1 MRQLFTLIFS
11 LVFTLIVI
19 GDHPV
24 NAQSDEALEAISD
37 EFVPG
42 LVGHYVDSTGKTITR
57 KDDAI
62 SFKWAGLSPDQ
73 RLTAAGFRA
82 IWTGFLFTQAQG
94 AFRIHAYVSGKGV
107 VEIDGEVAL
116 EFDQEEPG
124 WVASDPIQLE
134 FDWLPFSADFRP
146 SAENGVFKLF
156 WQGPGFQLEPISA
169 RSWFHSPDKT
179 PAGGFDT
186 GRELVQSLRCARCHD
201 LPNSGIDAGLAP
213 DFSHVSSFVR
223 KDWIISRLTSSKM
236 TAGQKMPA
244 FEMTDDDATAVAAF
258 LMSQS
263 KPVEEDL
270 PAGDVKKSGDAE
282 SGKLTFMSIGC
293 VACHQK
299 DGVGDSTT
307 FDGGLLDNI
316 NKKRTPDFWKAWF
329 TQPDSVNK
337 NHRMPLFKLSDEEVT
352 NLVAFLTDAG
362 KEQPADKDIELSDEV
377 VRRGKILFESHSC
390 TSCHEKNEERRPID
404 ISVLHQSG
412 CVSGIQRKTI
422 QPGFKLDKQQQEM
435 IAQFVTNAVTPTS
448 EQTSHDLLQM
458 NNCLQCHARDANKGI
473 GDQLDAVLN
482 SSPDLADVA
491 AALAPPSLNS
501 VGDKLH
507 NAAIEKTIRR
517 DDDGHRP
524 WLRVRMPKF
533 NLSDSEVASLVK
545 YLVDRDRIPDGADVI
560 HVPQSAKPQTEQ
572 EQAGSRLVT
581 TDGFGCTSCHQIG
594 SVIPPKAPLNA
605 KGPNLSGLSS
615 RIRKQWFDR
624 WVRNPA
630 RIVPRMEM
638 PSVKLAV
645 RGVLDDQIDHQ
656 LHAVWDILNKPGFE
670 PPKPGAVRTVRRS
683 GILERNET
691 AAILTDVIRDNGI
704 QYIKPVV
711 IGLTNRHNLLL
722 NLQENQIAGW
732 WQGDVARQ
740 RTAGKTWYWETPT
753 ESWLRP
759 SDVLSDVF
767 LEMDGNVI
775 EPLRIGQFLTELDA
789 WKQIEGGIE
798 IDHRLTFDI
807 ANKKTVIRVRQQFK
821 VPDDGKGIVRRIAAQ
836 GIPEGGI
843 LRVRM
848 CSSDAKFKDTRIT
861 LPDADGQSLWI
872 DVPDP
877 TGYKLVGASHT
888 LRIAET
894 GLLLNYKTAFET
906 DRFPVIP
913 PVIDGVKPQLLHVIP
928 GATVTR
934 LPFSDEFMPT
944 GLDWNDEG
952 DLLVTS
958 LKGRI
963 WRLSDSDND
972 GLSDKAITYDDELAA
987 PFGIQAS
994 TEYVDVINKYALLR
1008 MFDRDS
1014 DGMFEE
1020 VKTLASGWGHTA
1032 DYHDWTVGL
1041 VTGENGVLFVTTC
1054 CEQDKRSLA
1063 AANLRGKVLKLIP
1076 REPTFDDPRLYR
1088 IEVVT
1093 GGHRF
1098 PVGIAANKDR
1108 ELFVTDNQGNWNPFN
1123 ELNHVKQGS
1132 HFGFINSTE
1141 RGKIEPPPLV
1151 APTIDIPHPWTRSVN
1166 GICFLET
1173 PKAVLE
1179 RDQLNAFGP
1188 FEGHLI
1194 GCEYD
1199 TRRLIRMSLQKVG
1212 DVYQGAAYPF
1222 TYNEPKQGD
1231 PLLGPLAC
1239 AVGPDGHLYV
1249 GCIRDSGWGG
1259 ANNIGSI
1266 ARVEL
1271 KRAPEMPAGI
1281 AEVIARRDGFIIKF
1295 TNGPFAKLDAG
1306 KMIDPDTYSVVAY
1319 TRKSTPSYGG
1329 GDVDRHQVKLKDSV
1343 GLSAT
1348 NDFVFIQPEE
1358 AFKEG
1363 YVYEIRMKNICQ
1375 KEGEEFFPAE
1385 AYYTMRKA
1393 P

>member
-1 MRQLFTLIFS
+1 MRQLFTLIITL
-11 LVFTLIVI
+11 LVSWDIPL
-19 GDHPV
+19 H
-24 NAQSDEALEAISD
+24 AQSDEALEAISD

-42 LVGHYVDSTGKTITR
+42 LIGHYVDSTGKTVTR
-57 KDDAI
+57 KDDAL
-62 SFKWAGLSPDQ
+62 SFQWSGLSPDQ
-73 RLTAAGFRA
+73 RLNPGGFRA
-82 IWTGFLFTQAQG
+82 TWNGFLFTQAQG

-107 VEIDGEVAL
+107 VNIDGNVVL

-124 WVASDPIQLE
+124 WIASAPIQLE
-134 FDWLPFSADFRP
+134 FDWLSFNADFRP
-146 SAENGVFKLF
+146 SGENGVLKLF

-179 PAGGFDT
+179 PARGFDT
-186 GRELVQSLRCARCHD
+186 GRELVQSMRCARCHD
-201 LPNSGIDAGLAP
+201 LPNAGVDAGLAP
-213 DFSHVSSFVR
+213 ELKHVSSYVR
-223 KDWIISRLTSSKM
+223 KDWIISRLTSSEI
-236 TAGQKMPA
+236 THGQKMPA
-244 FEMTDDDATAVAAF
+244 FEMTEDDAIAVAAF
-258 LMSQS
+258 LTSQS
-263 KPVEEDL
+263 TPAEEDL
-270 PAGDVKKSGDAE
+270 PVDDSENSGDAE
-282 SGKLTFMSIGC
+282 SGKATFMSVGC
-293 VACHQK
+293 VACHQR
-299 DGVGDSTT
+299 DGVGDSTS
-307 FDGGLLDNI
+307 FDGGLLDDI
-316 NKKRTPDFWKAWF
+316 NEKRTPDFWRAWL
-329 TQPDSVNK
+329 TKPDSVNK
-337 NHRMPLFKLSDEEVT
+337 NHRMPLFKLSDEEVAD
-352 NLVAFLTDAG
+352 LVAFLTDAG
-362 KEQPADKDIELSDEV
+362 KEQSADKAIQLNEEIVSH
-377 VRRGKILFESHSC
+377 GKDLFESHSC
-390 TSCHEKNEERRPID
+390 ASCHVQNERRRPID
-404 ISVLHQSG
+404 ISVLSQSG
-412 CVSGIQRKTI
+412 CVSGLERKMT
-422 QPGFKLDKQQQEM
+422 QPGFKLNDEQQEM
-435 IAQFVTNAVTPTS
+435 ITLFVKNVVTPMS
-448 EQTSHDLLQM
+448 EQTSHDLLRM
-458 NNCLQCHARDANKGI
+458 NNCIQCHARDANKGI
-473 GDQLDAVLN
+473 AGQLDTILK
-482 SSPDLADVA
+482 SSPDLVDFA
-491 AALAPPSLNS
+491 AALSPPSLNS

-517 DDDGHRP
+517 DDEGHRP
-524 WLRVRMPKF
+524 WLRVRMPTF
-533 NLSDSEVASLVK
+533 NLSDSEVESLVK

-560 HVPQSAKPQTEQ
+560 QIPPSEKPETEQ

-656 LHAVWDILNKPGFE
+656 LHAVWDVLNKPGFE

-683 GILERNET
+683 GIMERDET
-691 AAILTDVIRDNGI
+691 VAILTDVIRDNEI
-704 QYIKPVV
+704 QYIKPAI
-711 IGLTNRHNLLL
+711 IGLPNRHNLLL

-753 ESWLRP
+753 DSWLRP
-759 SDVLSDVF
+759 TDVLSDLF
-767 LEMDGNVI
+767 LEIDGSHV
-775 EPLRIGQFLTELDA
+775 EPIRNGQFLTELDA
-789 WKQIEGGIE
+789 WRQIEHGIE
-798 IDHRLTFDI
+798 IDHRLAFEV
-807 ANKKTVIRVRQQFK
+807 ANKKIVIRVRQQFK
-821 VPDDGKGIVRRIAAQ
+821 VPGDKKGIDRQVVAQ
-836 GIPEGGI
+836 GIPDGGT
-843 LRVRM
+843 LRIRV
-848 CSSDAKFKDTRIT
+848 CSSDARFKDTRIT

-872 DVPDP
+872 DVPDA
-877 TGYKLVGASHT
+877 TGYKRVGSSHT
-888 LRIAET
+888 LPITET
-894 GLLLNYKTAFET
+894 GAILNYKTAFET

-913 PVIDGVKPQLLHVIP
+913 PVVDGVKPQLLHVVP

-934 LPFSDEFMPT
+934 LPFSDELMPT

-972 GLSDKAITYDDELAA
+972 GLSDKAVTYDDELAA

-994 TEYVDVINKYALLR
+994 TEFVDVINKYALLR

-1014 DGMFEE
+1014 DGVFEE

-1032 DYHDWTVGL
+1032 DYHDWTVG
-1041 VTGENGVLFVTTC
+1041 VVNGEDGVLFVTTC

-1063 AANLRGKVLKLIP
+1063 AAHLRGKVLRLIP
-1076 REPTFDDPRLYR
+1076 REPTFDDPRMYR

-1098 PVGIAANKDR
+1098 PVGIAANKDQ

-1173 PKAVLE
+1173 PKAVFE
-1179 RDQLNAFGP
+1179 KNQLNAFGP

-1212 DVYQGAAYPF
+1212 DTYQGAAYPF
-1222 TYNEPKQGD
+1222 TYNEPKEGD

-1239 AVGPDGHLYV
+1239 AVGPDGNLYI

-1271 KRAPEMPAGI
+1271 KRAHEMPAGI
-1281 AEVIARRDGFIIKF
+1281 AEVIARRDGFMIKF
-1295 TNGPFAKLDAG
+1295 TNGPFARLDVG

-1329 GDVDRHQVKLKDSV
+1329 GDVDRHQVKLKDFV

-1348 NDFVFIQPEE
+1348 NDFVFIQTEE

-1375 KEGEEFFPAE
+1375 KEGDEFFPAE
-1385 AYYTMRKA
+1385 AYYTMRKS